1 MTQWYRIENPEAVAS
16 PALLVYP
23 DRIERNIRRMLEVAG
38 GPERLFP
45 HVKTHKLPEIVRLQ
59 QAAGIRK
66 FKCATVA
73 EAEMVA
79 ECGAE
84 RALLAYQPVGPNVGR
99 LLELVARY
107 PRTRIAAL
115 VDNPDSLDTIAAAA
129 RARGVV
135 VELLVDLDV
144 GMHRTGIAP
153 GEEAAA
159 LFRKLAATAGVA
171 AGGLHAYDGHIHDH
185 DVAVRDARARTA
197 FAAVM
202 ELRERLRAER
212 LPVPRVIAGGT
223 PTFPFHAQMG
233 EAECS
238 PGTCLL
244 MDASYATLMPG
255 SGFEVA
261 AIVVARVVSKP
272 GGNRLCLDLGHKAI
286 ASENPHPR
294 VHFPELAEAV
304 AVGHSEEHL
313 VLETARAGE
322 FAVGDVLY
330 GIPRHI
336 CPTVALHAKV
346 TVVRNGRAEEPW
358 RVVARDRMIT
368 I

>member
-1 MTQWYRIENPEAVAS
+1 M
-16 PALLVYP
+16 
-23 DRIERNIRRMLEVAG
+23 
-38 GPERLFP
+38 
-45 HVKTHKLPEIVRLQ
+45 
-59 QAAGIRK
+59 
-66 FKCATVA
+66 
-73 EAEMVA
+73 
-79 ECGAE
+79 
-84 RALLAYQPVGPNVGR
+84 
-99 LLELVARY
+99 
-107 PRTRIAAL
+107 
-115 VDNPDSLDTIAAAA
+115 
-129 RARGVV
+129 
-135 VELLVDLDV
+135 VDLDV

-153 GEEAAA
+153 SEAA
-159 LFRKLAATAGVA
+159 LELYRKLAATAGVA

-185 DVAVRDARARTA
+185 DVAVRDARARGA
-197 FAAVM
+197 FASVV
-202 ELRERLRAER
+202 ELRERLRAEGGA
-212 LPVPRVIAGGT
+212 VPRVIAGGT
-223 PTFPFHAQMG
+223 PTFPFHAQAR

-244 MDASYATLMPG
+244 MDASYAALMPG

-261 AIVVARVVSKP
+261 AVVMTRVVSKP
-272 GGNRLCLDLGHKAI
+272 SVNRLCLDLGHRAI

-304 AVGHSEEHL
+304 ALGHSEEHL

-346 TVVRNGRAEEPW
+346 TVVRHGRAAEQW

-368 I
+368 V